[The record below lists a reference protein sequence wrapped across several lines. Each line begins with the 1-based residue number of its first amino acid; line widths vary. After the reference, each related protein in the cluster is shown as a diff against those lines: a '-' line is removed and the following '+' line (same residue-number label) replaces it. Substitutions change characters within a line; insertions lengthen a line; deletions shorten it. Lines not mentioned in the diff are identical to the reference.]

1 VTSDDREP
9 DDAIIDAAIP
19 AEFADLAEL
28 LARAEAEGDPAPR
41 SPIDPETLER
51 RRRRRKRGWLAAG
64 SALLVVTVASGSYV
78 GVVLS
83 APVPTTTPVLAPL
96 VVPAMPAL
104 DIELPGRGASAVSVT
119 GAEEFAGTVG
129 TDGILVSSGGTKPR
143 PIASISKIIT
153 TLVILAAKPLDPG
166 EAGPT
171 ITFTKADHDLY
182 DEYYVR
188 GATIEPMKTGSTMSL
203 HDALELMLV
212 VSASNYAEAVSTWAF
227 GSQANFLAAARSWLE
242 KKGLTG
248 TRIVEP
254 VGLDPRNT
262 STPSGLIALGRL
274 AMANPVVASL
284 VKLRSTDVPGF
295 EGLPNTNTL
304 LDTPGVNGIKT
315 GTLDEA
321 GSCLL
326 FSAVIDV
333 GATRPITIVG
343 VVLDGLDHASAT
355 LDAAAIIDGIRG
367 GFHPVQLTA
376 EGDVVGSYTTAW
388 GETADV
394 VADRSAQLLTWS
406 DSAISATSRARPV
419 GVLSAGAGVGTATFT
434 GEGGTVTVPL
444 VLAED
449 IEGPDAWWRITHP
462 AELFGG

>member
-1 VTSDDREP
+1 VTSDDWEP

-166 EAGPT
+166 EAGQ
-171 ITFTKADHDLY
+171 I
-182 DEYYVR
+182 
-188 GATIEPMKTGSTMSL
+188 
-203 HDALELMLV
+203 
-212 VSASNYAEAVSTWAF
+212 
-227 GSQANFLAAARSWLE
+227 
-242 KKGLTG
+242 
-248 TRIVEP
+248 
-254 VGLDPRNT
+254 
-262 STPSGLIALGRL
+262 GR
-274 AMANPVVASL
+274 AHV
-284 VKLRSTDVPGF
+284 
-295 EGLPNTNTL
+295 
-304 LDTPGVNGIKT
+304 
-315 GTLDEA
+315 
-321 GSCLL
+321 
-326 FSAVIDV
+326 
-333 GATRPITIVG
+333 
-343 VVLDGLDHASAT
+343 
-355 LDAAAIIDGIRG
+355 
-367 GFHPVQLTA
+367 
-376 EGDVVGSYTTAW
+376 
-388 GETADV
+388 
-394 VADRSAQLLTWS
+394 
-406 DSAISATSRARPV
+406 
-419 GVLSAGAGVGTATFT
+419 
-434 GEGGTVTVPL
+434 
-444 VLAED
+444 
-449 IEGPDAWWRITHP
+449 
-462 AELFGG
+462 